1 MNYEKINEMK
11 DLVEKLNKYSDAYY
25 NGVAIIT
32 DEEYDKLYDEL
43 VELEKE
49 TETYFSNSPARKVGY
64 EVKNKL
70 PKIKHDVPMLSLDKC
85 RDVQELINFAGDDD
99 CYISVKC
106 DGLSTRLIYR
116 SEDGVTAQLVQAI
129 TRGDGENGSDVTFHL
144 KQYENVPLTIPY
156 GNTLIID
163 GESVIF
169 YDDFNKINEK
179 LSEEEK
185 FKNPRNL
192 ASGTL
197 ATLDSSITKERH
209 LKFIA
214 WRVIEGFDGDSNF
227 FKLKEAKELGF
238 TMSPTWTYNN
248 NSVDKDIIE
257 QMLKN
262 LKETATNM
270 GLPIDGAV
278 LAKDSISLAINMG
291 RTEKFFR
298 HSIAYKY
305 EDQVEKTTL
314 KDVEWTMGRTNSLNP
329 TAIFNTVIIDGTEVS
344 RASCHNVT
352 YLKNMNLHIG
362 DEIGVFKSG
371 MIIPQIRE
379 NYTKHNLF
387 DSSIIVDTCPI
398 CGAKT
403 EIIQENE
410 TEVLV
415 CTNYNCQGKRLG
427 QLNHFVSKECMN
439 IDGFSEKGLELLIEK
454 GFINTYYDIYT
465 LYEHKEELIKLDRF
479 GQKKV
484 ENLLGSIEDS
494 KNCDLVHFITAFG
507 IPLIGKTASKLISKE
522 CHGDFNYFV
531 EMMDMHFDWTTLQ
544 GFGKTMYVSLFDWW
558 IENRQMMQEIAML
571 MNFQTEGNQIE
582 GYDLEGRTFCIT
594 GSLEHFKSRDE
605 LVQNIE
611 KHNGKVVSGV
621 SKKTDYLINND
632 TESTS
637 SKNKKAKELN
647 IPIISEMDYLKII
660 KQ

>member
-582 GYDLEGRTFCIT
+582 GYDLEGRTF
-594 GSLEHFKSRDE
+594 
-605 LVQNIE
+605 
-611 KHNGKVVSGV
+611 
-621 SKKTDYLINND
+621 
-632 TESTS
+632 
-637 SKNKKAKELN
+637 
-647 IPIISEMDYLKII
+647 
-660 KQ
+660 